1 MEYKKLLTVAGNNF
15 GNSIL
20 GGGEIMRIL
29 LHLNLL
35 LLYLV
40 SYTFYVLNL
49 LSFPYEKNR
58 YNIADVLI

>member
-1 MEYKKLLTVAGNNF
+1 
-15 GNSIL
+15 
-20 GGGEIMRIL
+20 MRIL